1 MVSVAQLVEP
11 RFVVPVVAGSSPVL
25 HPKHKEYNMPAMTL
39 AKSGKRYTHQE
50 WMGLTS
56 EEQLQLLSK
65 YGPGYTDEAWQRNMG
80 SVGKKKIKI

>member
-1 MVSVAQLVEP
+1 
-11 RFVVPVVAGSSPVL
+11 
-25 HPKHKEYNMPAMTL
+25 MPAMTL

-50 WMGLTS
+50 WIMLTS

-80 SVGKKKIKI
+80 SVGKSKNS

>member
-25 HPKHKEYNMPAMTL
+25 HPRQKEYNMPAMTL
-39 AKSGKRYTHQE
+39 AKSGKRYTHTE
-50 WMGLTS
+50 WMSLTS
-56 EEQLQLLSK
+56 EEQSQLLTK

-80 SVGKKKIKI
+80 IVGKRKK